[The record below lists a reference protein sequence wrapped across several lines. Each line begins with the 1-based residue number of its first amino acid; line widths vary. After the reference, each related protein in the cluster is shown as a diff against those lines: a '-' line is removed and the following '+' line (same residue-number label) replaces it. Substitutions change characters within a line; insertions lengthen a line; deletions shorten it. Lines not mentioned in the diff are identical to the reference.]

1 MAKRPGAVYNPVMA
15 ARNAL
20 RRAFSRSPIIIEM
33 MQVNK
38 RKVPRYNKDGTR
50 AKVDSVEHLCSVCKQ
65 WKRSSKTSKVAIDH
79 IDPVIDPKVGFVD
92 LNTYFARLWCDKSN
106 LQKIC
111 GECHRQKTNA
121 EAMRRRL
128 KEDTALITTLEKS
141 KDHKSIKKLVT
152 RLKKKL
158 SLYPV
163 EFQER
168 IRALQSSIP
177 SRATR
182 RR

>member
-1 MAKRPGAVYNPVMA
+1 MPKKPAVYNPIMA

-38 RKVPRYNKDGTR
+38 RKVARYNKDGSR
-50 AKVDSVEHLCSVCKQ
+50 AKVDSVEHLCSVCNQ
-65 WKRSSKTSKVAIDH
+65 WKKSSKTSKVAIDH
-79 IDPVIDPKVGFVD
+79 IDPVIDPDIGFVD

-111 GECHRQKTNA
+111 GQCHREKTNA
-121 EAMRRRL
+121 EALKRRMNDDL
-128 KEDTALITTLEKS
+128 DLVAELEKS
-141 KDHKSIKKLVT
+141 KDRELIKKALV

-158 SLYPV
+158 HLYPT
-163 EFQER
+163 ELQKR
-168 IRALQSSIP
+168 IGALQSSLP
-177 SRATR
+177 NRAAKR
-182 RR
+182 R